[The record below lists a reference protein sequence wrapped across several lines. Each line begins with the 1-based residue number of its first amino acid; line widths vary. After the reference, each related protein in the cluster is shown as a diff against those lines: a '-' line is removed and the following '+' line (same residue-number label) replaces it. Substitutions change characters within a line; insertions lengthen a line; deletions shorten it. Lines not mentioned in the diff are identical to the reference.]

1 MDTANWPSIIYLL
14 LLLFFIGGSV
24 FSARG
29 RQIGTTFRQIA
40 IWAVIFA
47 VTIGGVA
54 WYEKNSQTSYAVSDT
69 SSVIELR
76 KRFDGHFHL
85 DAVINGVTVP
95 FIVDTGAS
103 QIVLTQEDA
112 ERVGLDLRRLDFNMR
127 AQTANGTVA
136 TAPVLLE
143 TMEVEGL
150 RDTNVRAVVNG
161 GDMTGSLLGMSYLS
175 RFDSIEI
182 QGERLILR
190 R

>member
-1 MDTANWPSIIYLL
+1 M
-14 LLLFFIGGSV
+14 

-29 RQIGTTFRQIA
+29 RQISTTFRQMG
-40 IWAVIFA
+40 IWTAIFA
-47 VTIGGVA
+47 ITIGGVA

-69 SSVIELR
+69 SGVIELR

-85 DAVINGVTVP
+85 DAEINGVTVP

-112 ERVGLDLRRLDFNMR
+112 QRVGIELRQLDFNMR

-136 TAPVLLE
+136 TAPVLLN
-143 TMEVEGL
+143 TIEVEGL

-161 GDMTGSLLGMSYLS
+161 GEMSGSLLGMSYLS
-175 RFDSIEI
+175 RFESIEI